1 VGLFWDLVQHGQISR
16 QQQRGDSLQLKVER
30 LEREL
35 QDTRVLLQM
44 LLERLEKH
52 FGEDLNRDGRVG

>member
-1 VGLFWDLVQHGQISR
+1 MGLFWDLVQHGQISR
-16 QQQRGDSLQLKVER
+16 QQQRSESLELKVQR
-30 LEREL
+30 LESEL
-35 QDTRVLLQM
+35 QDTRALLQT

>member
-1 VGLFWDLVQHGQISR
+1 MGLFWDLVQHGQISR
-16 QQQRGDSLQLKVER
+16 QQQRSESLELKVQR
-30 LEREL
+30 LEAEL
-35 QDTRVLLQM
+35 QDTRALLQT

>member
-1 VGLFWDLVQHGQISR
+1 MGLFWDLVQHGQISR
-16 QQQRGDSLQLKVER
+16 QQQRGDTLQLKVER

-35 QDTRVLLQM
+35 QDTRALLQM

>member
-1 VGLFWDLVQHGQISR
+1 MGLFWDLVQHGQISR
-16 QQQRGDSLQLKVER
+16 QQLRSDSMELKVER

-35 QDTRVLLQM
+35 QDTRALLQT

-52 FGEDLNRDGRVG
+52 FGEDINRDGRVG

>member
-1 VGLFWDLVQHGQISR
+1 MGLFWDLVQHGQIAR
-16 QQQRGDSLQLKVER
+16 EQQRGDSLELKVAR

-35 QDTRVLLQM
+35 QDTRALLQM